1 MADSALSAVQA
12 LDAQR
17 RRLVDEYVN
26 RAWNMWRSLTPA
38 DWWNDAVTEGAA
50 AYVTQQ
56 QIAFV
61 KAMRRCGITY
71 ADIMLRLVM
80 TQGLGEIPEYEVV
93 RDNTDPWKVSLR
105 PADAYRSEAV
115 KSPDIRPEA
124 WDRLDG
130 NVAKTVQGWLDAAKG
145 QLENNAVTD
154 GNVAANRATQQRYES
169 SGITR
174 YRRIIHPE
182 LSKTGTCGLC
192 VVAAT
197 NTFTR
202 GDLMPMHRNCFPA
215 WVPVLSPTGIRA
227 ADTREYRGII
237 VDVQTKSGGR
247 FSVTPNHPILTTNG
261 WVDAGLLKEG
271 DSLLRYR
278 SDAPR
283 IFGDAPDDK
292 NPELP
297 IGEVFHTLVKTS
309 GVTTAS
315 MPVSSEDFHGD
326 GIPDTNV
333 DIVFSDS
340 LLGNDGEPLSLNLSS
355 ESKLL
360 LGGSGESTLSG
371 EGPFAKLAHGGM
383 PSPDGDMG
391 VAGKLSSSS
400 RPDTSYTGPS
410 SATAI
415 PSRGSCFSKPSSRS
429 GSADVVSDRE
439 FLQALSGLVTADEIV
454 NIRTRDWSGQV
465 YNLQTGGNWFLAS
478 NYIVHNCKCTVA
490 PITSEHDP
498 GLKLN
503 DSDLMTIYKAA
514 GKTAGKSYSTNAT
527 DLTKLRVQVTN
538 NSELGPVLLRKD
550 APVNDGVAE
559 WHLPDMKMTQ
569 QQMERMFN
577 RATEFDAH
585 YRQLLEGSSDSV
597 RFRYDGRT
605 YNFKK
610 SAHTKQAWDYV
621 RSLLSYSRGFLGL
634 AA

>member
-12 LDAQR
+12 LDVQR

-26 RAWNMWRSLTPA
+26 RASNMWRSLTPA

-80 TQGLGEIPEYEVV
+80 VQGLGEIPEYEVV

-105 PADAYRSEAV
+105 AADAYRSEAV

-169 SGITR
+169 SGVTR

-202 GDLMPMHRNCFPA
+202 GDLMPMHNRC
-215 WVPVLSPTGIRA
+215 R
-227 ADTREYRGII
+227 
-237 VDVQTKSGGR
+237 
-247 FSVTPNHPILTTNG
+247 
-261 WVDAGLLKEG
+261 
-271 DSLLRYR
+271 
-278 SDAPR
+278 
-283 IFGDAPDDK
+283 
-292 NPELP
+292 
-297 IGEVFHTLVKTS
+297 
-309 GVTTAS
+309 
-315 MPVSSEDFHGD
+315 
-326 GIPDTNV
+326 
-333 DIVFSDS
+333 
-340 LLGNDGEPLSLNLSS
+340 
-355 ESKLL
+355 
-360 LGGSGESTLSG
+360 
-371 EGPFAKLAHGGM
+371 
-383 PSPDGDMG
+383 
-391 VAGKLSSSS
+391 
-400 RPDTSYTGPS
+400 
-410 SATAI
+410 
-415 PSRGSCFSKPSSRS
+415 
-429 GSADVVSDRE
+429 
-439 FLQALSGLVTADEIV
+439 
-454 NIRTRDWSGQV
+454 
-465 YNLQTGGNWFLAS
+465 
-478 NYIVHNCKCTVA
+478 CTVA
-490 PITSEHDP
+490 PITAEHDP

-550 APVNDGVAE
+550 APVNEGVAE

-569 QQMERMFN
+569 RQMERMFN